1 MNTPKNKLTYG
12 QLYKFTRHD
21 LYEFDLYIESP
32 RDGWIQHDAVFP
44 QDAIVLYLGGEPV
57 HYYKESYSKFLYK
70 SKIVYVSF
78 TDQKYLTNVSCL
90 VNITNKK

>member
-1 MNTPKNKLTYG
+1 MNISKNKLTYG
-12 QLYKFTRHD
+12 QLYKFIQHD
-21 LYEFDLYIESP
+21 LYTFDFYKGSGHEYLQYDST
-32 RDGWIQHDAVFP
+32 FP

-78 TDQKYLTNVSCL
+78 TDQKYLTKV
-90 VNITNKK
+90 T

>member
-12 QLYKFTRHD
+12 QLFKFTRHD
-21 LYEFDLYIESP
+21 LYTFDAYKGNEREYL
-32 RDGWIQHDAVFP
+32 QHDFAFP

-78 TDQKYLTNVSCL
+78 TDKKYLTKVSC
-90 VNITNKK
+90 

>member
-21 LYEFDLYIESP
+21 LYTFDLYKES
-32 RDGWIQHDAVFP
+32 GHENIQHDATFP
-44 QDAIVLYLGGEPV
+44 QDAIVLFLGGDPI

-78 TDQKYLTNVSCL
+78 TDQKYLTKV
-90 VNITNKK
+90 I